1 MRVLGTVYVNT
12 ISLSVVLGL
21 FLSPKTANIVRT
33 QLKWSI
39 PTNLSPGLYFYKAT
53 VK

>member
-33 QLKWSI
+33 TKVVKTNKSI
-39 PTNLSPGLYFYKAT
+39 ARPLCL
-53 VK
+53 